1 MLIHRTRVSSAICG
15 SLNTWDRRR
24 KRKSTATA
32 ARFESTRTVA
42 ATRPQ
47 PPIHPSQGPNARV
60 AQVKVVPESGIAVL
74 SSRYPKTTRSIGMKP
89 MSSADG
95 VRTPTSEIVGGRP
108 EAGDEAGAGQEVRM
122 TAQHEEQSCAAR

>member
-1 MLIHRTRVSSAICG
+1 EIHAAAAVSTTVTGMLIHRTRVSSAICG

-60 AQVKVVPESGIAVL
+60 AQVKVGQEAGTVVMSA
-74 SSRYPKTTRSIGMKP
+74 RYAKTTRSIGTKP
-89 MSSADG
+89 MSRTAG
-95 VRTPTSEIVGGRP
+95 VWTPTTEIVGPRP
-108 EAGDEAGAGQEVRM
+108 EV
-122 TAQHEEQSCAAR
+122 SV

>member
-74 SSRYPKTTRSIGMKP
+74 SSRYPKTTRSIGTKP
-89 MSSADG
+89 MSSTDG
-95 VRTPTSEIVGGRP
+95 VWRSEEHTSELQSRGHIVCRLLLV
-108 EAGDEAGAGQEVRM
+108 Q
-122 TAQHEEQSCAAR
+122 Q